1 MISYEKDDNG
11 KRPFENPIPRKRF
24 GQHFLTD
31 KNLIRK
37 IVATA
42 SVAPGDRVLEIG
54 PGRGA
59 LTEGLIEAGAGVTA
73 IEIDRDLA
81 RLLKERFPEDSLKV
95 IEADALKAPYS
106 ELSRAAGR
114 KFKLVSNLPYNIS
127 GPLLALLLKEREA
140 FTVMVLM
147 FQKEVAERI
156 AARPGTKS
164 YGVLSVLSQAYTEVK
179 IEFHVSRNLFTP
191 RPKVDSSVVSLRVL
205 DRPRAE
211 IEDEAFFKKVVRSAF
226 GTRRKTLLNSL
237 KTLGFGKDGL
247 LSALREAGVDPGRR
261 GETLGLSEFA
271 ALTKALSKLTG

>member
-1 MISYEKDDNG
+1 MISDERDDNG
-11 KRPFENPIPRKRF
+11 KHPFKNPIPRKRF

-42 SVAPGDRVLEIG
+42 SVAAGDLVLEIG
-54 PGRGA
+54 PGRGS

-81 RLLKERFPEDSLKV
+81 RLLKERFPEESLKV
-95 IEADALKAPYS
+95 IEADALRVPYR
-106 ELSRAAGR
+106 ELARSSGSR
-114 KFKLVSNLPYNIS
+114 FKLVSNLPYNIS

-156 AARPGTKS
+156 AAHPGTKS

-191 RPKVDSSVVSLRVL
+191 RPKVDSAVVSLRVL
-205 DRPRAE
+205 ERPRVD
-211 IEDEAFFKKVVRSAF
+211 IEDEAFFRKVVKSAF

-237 KTLGFGKDGL
+237 KTLGFGKDVL
-247 LSALREAGVDPGRR
+247 LPALDEAGIDPGRR
-261 GETLGLSEFA
+261 GETLELAEFA
-271 ALTKALSKLTG
+271 TLTKALSKLTL